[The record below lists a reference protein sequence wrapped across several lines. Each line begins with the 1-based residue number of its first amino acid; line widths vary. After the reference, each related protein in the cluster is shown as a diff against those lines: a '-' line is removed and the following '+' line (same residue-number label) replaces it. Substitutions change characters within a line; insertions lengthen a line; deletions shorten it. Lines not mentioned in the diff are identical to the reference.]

1 MPSTFHSLWKFF
13 NSFSLIFRCHRN
25 EQNVRIFA
33 GVTRSRDGS
42 LIPTGTGRLCNWTP
56 DPNGPP
62 ADEYSSFGAYQRSL
76 TLKCEQ
82 GEPGVI
88 TWRPDHDTPDT
99 VYYQCFTHRYLGWK
113 INVHDVCDQGGQGS
127 QIDAVY
133 VQPDAPESLLPQ
145 ESIRHET
152 KVTPN
157 DLHLL
162 QNEFTASKPEPNAQ
176 HRNSFEDKMSPE
188 VTKMIADGILAAE
201 ALEQSMRNKSQT
213 VYDDAIP
220 LLNENGEPIRTSPM
234 EPLPIFLTPPKSSAP
249 PNRPYRFE
257 NSHIPLKEKI
267 PSSSPPVIPL
277 KQQNLRY
284 KNPHPPNVRINY
296 EENLPPYGPER
307 IPPYGPERV
316 PSYGPER
323 VPSYGPERMPPYGP
337 ERVNVEPL
345 RKVVNDY
352 RRKPS
357 FGPERIPPPP
367 PPPSVRRDIV
377 PFSGPSNAM
386 PVSLHKQILRPG
398 SYKKPLNGVPFK
410 SNKKPFHPSPQHGI
424 GFKPDS
430 VIVESGFTPIMRR
443 RNDEIAQS
451 DSDHDEGVISVRDA
465 DGEYDEYD
473 DQKQRRSDRV
483 DETDSDHTTDT
494 TASEL
499 LIKTFEPMF
508 IPSPPDSTNATRIA
522 GSQQKQPVDD
532 LQYMEVEDGEDKM
545 AMADGTNAFYLP
557 PENSQRVH
565 GKSTKLY
572 PAGTVVSF
580 DGKEVHDTIL
590 VKSGQTPHTPR
601 RIDGN
606 IMASISSTE
615 QLMHLPQYVPFKGE
629 IPPLTPE
636 LMRPQATV
644 RAHKSRTET

>member
-1 MPSTFHSLWKFF
+1 M
-13 NSFSLIFRCHRN
+13 
-25 EQNVRIFA
+25 
-33 GVTRSRDGS
+33 TRSRNGD

-88 TWRPDHDTPDT
+88 SWRPDQDTPDT

-113 INVHDVCDQGGQGS
+113 INVHDSCDQGGQSS
-127 QIDAVY
+127 QIDEVY

-152 KVTPN
+152 KVAPN
-157 DLHLL
+157 GLHLL
-162 QNEFTASKPEPNAQ
+162 QNEFTGPPRHEQSVQ
-176 HRNSFEDKMSPE
+176 HRNSLDDKMSPE

-201 ALEQSMRNKSQT
+201 ALEQSMRNQSQNIH
-213 VYDDAIP
+213 DDAIP
-220 LLNENGEPIRTSPM
+220 LLNNNGEPIRTSHI
-234 EPLPIFLTPPKSSAP
+234 EPLPIFLTPPKSSMP

-257 NSHIPLKEKI
+257 NSHIPLKEKSA
-267 PSSSPPVIPL
+267 SSSPPVIPL

-296 EENLPPYGPER
+296 DEDLPPYGPEK
-307 IPPYGPERV
+307 V
-316 PSYGPER
+316 PSYA
-323 VPSYGPERMPPYGP
+323 P

-345 RKVVNDY
+345 RNVVNDY
-352 RRKPS
+352 RKM
-357 FGPERIPPPP
+357 
-367 PPPSVRRDIV
+367 PPPSMRREYASNLKV
-377 PFSGPSNAM
+377 LPAAPFQGPPNVM
-386 PVSLHKQILRPG
+386 PVSLHKQILRGGPG
-398 SYKKPLNGVPFK
+398 PYKKPFGMLPFK
-410 SNKKPFHPSPQHGI
+410 SNNKKPFQPSPQHGI

-430 VIVESGFTPIMRR
+430 VIIESGFTPIMRR
-443 RNDEIAQS
+443 RNDETTENDQEQ
-451 DSDHDEGVISVRDA
+451 DSEGVISARDA
-465 DGEYDEYD
+465 DGEYDEYV
-473 DQKQRRSDRV
+473 DQKQRRNDRLE
-483 DETDSDHTTDT
+483 DTELEHT
-494 TASEL
+494 AAPEL

-522 GSQQKQPVDD
+522 GGQKKRLVDD

-545 AMADGTNAFYLP
+545 AMADGTNAYYLP
-557 PENSQRVH
+557 PDSNQRIK
-565 GKSTKLY
+565 GKSTKLF

-580 DGKEVHDTIL
+580 DGKEVHDTSL
-590 VKSGQTPHTPR
+590 VKVGSTPHMPR
-601 RIDGN
+601 RIDGS

-636 LMRPQATV
+636 LMRPQAAV
-644 RAHKSRTET
+644 RSQKSRTET

>member
-1 MPSTFHSLWKFF
+1 M
-13 NSFSLIFRCHRN
+13 
-25 EQNVRIFA
+25 
-33 GVTRSRDGS
+33 
-42 LIPTGTGRLCNWTP
+42 CNWTP

-113 INVHDVCDQGGQGS
+113 INVHDSCDQGGQAS
-127 QIDAVY
+127 QIDEVY

-152 KVTPN
+152 KVQPN
-157 DLHLL
+157 GLHLL
-162 QNEFTASKPEPNAQ
+162 QNEFNVPRHEQNVQ
-176 HRNSFEDKMSPE
+176 HRNSIDEKMSPE

-201 ALEQSMRNKSQT
+201 ALEQSMRNQSH
-213 VYDDAIP
+213 VMHDDAIP
-220 LLNENGEPIRTSPM
+220 LLNSNGEPIRTSAI
-234 EPLPIFLTPPKSSAP
+234 EPLPIYLTPPRSSAP

-257 NSHIPLKEKI
+257 SSRIPLREKNT
-267 PSSSPPVIPL
+267 PSSSVIPL

-284 KNPHPPNVRINY
+284 KNPHPPNVRISY
-296 EENLPPYGPER
+296 DEDLPLYGPEKV
-307 IPPYGPERV
+307 PTFGPDRV
-316 PSYGPER
+316 H
-323 VPSYGPERMPPYGP
+323 
-337 ERVNVEPL
+337 VEPL
-345 RKVVNDY
+345 RKVANDF
-352 RRKPS
+352 RKVPK
-357 FGPERIPPPP
+357 IALPP
-367 PPPSVRRDIV
+367 PPPSMRRDYASNLNVV
-377 PFSGPSNAM
+377 PTGPFPSPPNVM
-386 PVSLHKQILRPG
+386 PVSLHKQILRAGPG
-398 SYKKPLNGVPFK
+398 PYKKPFNGPALK
-410 SNKKPFHPSPQHGI
+410 SNHKKPFQASPQHGI

-430 VIVESGFTPIMRR
+430 VIIESGFTPIMRR
-443 RNDEIAQS
+443 RNDETTEN
-451 DSDHDEGVISVRDA
+451 DSDHDNDYAISSRDG
-465 DGEYDEYD
+465 DNEYDEYV
-473 DQKQRRSDRV
+473 DQKQRRHDHI
-483 DETDSDHTTDT
+483 DETETEQTT
-494 TASEL
+494 SPEL

-522 GSQQKQPVDD
+522 GGQKKRLVDD
-532 LQYMEVEDGEDKM
+532 LQYMEVEDGEDKV

-557 PENSQRVH
+557 PNSNQRVKA
-565 GKSTKLY
+565 KSTKLY
-572 PAGTVVSF
+572 PAGAVVSF
-580 DGKEVHDTIL
+580 DGKEVHDTSL
-590 VKSGQTPHTPR
+590 VKPGATPHMPR

-606 IMASISSTE
+606 VMASISSTE